1 MTHIGVDIEMKQ
13 VLGITEQLV
22 RLSIGVENHEDIIRD
37 IEISLSKV

>member
-1 MTHIGVDIEMKQ
+1 MKQ

-37 IEISLSKV
+37 IEMSLSKV